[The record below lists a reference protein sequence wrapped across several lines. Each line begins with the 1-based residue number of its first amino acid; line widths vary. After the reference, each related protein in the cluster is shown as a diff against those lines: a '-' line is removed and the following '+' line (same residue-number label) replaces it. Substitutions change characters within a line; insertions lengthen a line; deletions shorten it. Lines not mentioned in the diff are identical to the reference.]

1 MTQNDRRH
9 LTRFDMEIPLSI
21 RVVETP
27 ETQTHMGLSLN
38 ISASG
43 LYLTT
48 DLQLKV
54 GTPVE
59 ISMRMPEQVTGKP
72 SNEWRCRGRV
82 VRVEPRDSCKAKPSA
97 GVEFQYYE
105 VIDGPG
111 ARFQN

>member
-27 ETQTHMGLSLN
+27 ETQTHMGVSSN

-48 DLQLKV
+48 DLRLKV
-54 GTPVE
+54 GAPVE
-59 ISMRMPEQVTGKP
+59 ISMRMPEEVTGKP
-72 SNEWRCRGRV
+72 ANEWRCRGRV
-82 VRVEPRDSCKAKPSA
+82 VRVEPRDLRKARQCV
-97 GVEFQYYE
+97 GVELQYYE